1 MPTNKRLFSQDAAS
15 SATPATPAAEGL
27 VVHWDCNDEDSIEN
41 GGANTG
47 SGSGTWFDISTHDL
61 SVPRIAPST
70 NLILDLDFSD
80 TASFNTSS
88 TDTVNDVS
96 PNNPSANGSINGS
109 GTFASDT
116 RGYYDFGTINSNFIS
131 IGSLGDFSTTSD
143 LSFEVWVYTQ
153 ANTTEQNLFGTSHS
167 STGVGY
173 FFGVVN
179 NPIQYNIS
187 DRPTSASAQATSGET
202 KTDVWQHI
210 VCTWD
215 VSALK
220 WTMYVDGTLATGN
233 NTVGS
238 GTASTPTNSSDVLKL
253 NATNSTFGHSGW
265 QGRFNSLRIYNRVL
279 TASEVAQNFR
289 ADCFLS
295 FSSIYST
302 NLAMNLDA
310 ANYTSGTWADSAG
323 SNNGTINDAK
333 FDKELGNF
341 FDFDGSNDTITVSAT
356 ASAPVDFSS
365 ETYSIG
371 MWANIGTLANDKVL
385 IGKFTT
391 GSNRAFQI
399 QISSSNKLSVL
410 ERGSGNFAIE
420 STQTFTA
427 NTWFY
432 FLYTRAAS
440 EAKIY
445 VNGILDNTSSASETI
460 NDAGTTDI
468 TIGNQAG
475 TSEHFTGKIGQV
487 KIYSATLTPAQ
498 VAQNYLATKDNYP
511 NGNNGTINGAEFD
524 TEDLGAAANT
534 NFFEMSSD
542 TITSNFAF
550 SNWGTTAWTIA
561 FFARPHSA
569 NDGYFFATG
578 NATGAAISFRNLT
591 PPKAFLISSTGNT
604 EIPFT
609 LNQFKHFVFTY
620 DGSGITK
627 GYGNGVLTDQNTSVA
642 SHFSSTANFRLGNYG
657 GSGTHFDGDVG
668 QFKIFQ
674 KELSASEVSALYDLD
689 KATYNLT

>member
-1 MPTNKRLFSQDAAS
+1 MPTNKRLFSQDAAAASGTAS
-15 SATPATPAAEGL
+15 SAQGL
-27 VVHWDCNDEDSIEN
+27 VLHLDANDEDSIES
-41 GGANTG
+41 GGANQG
-47 SGSGTWFDISTHDL
+47 NGSGTWFDISTHDL
-61 SVPRIAPST
+61 NVPLVDKAS
-70 NLILDLDFSD
+70 NLQLHLNGSD
-80 TASFNTSS
+80 TTSYSGSGFEWTDISGNTS
-88 TDTVNDVS
+88 
-96 PNNPSANGSINGS
+96 NNGTIDGA
-109 GTFASDT
+109 TFASDT
-116 RGYYDFGTINSNFIS
+116 RGYFTFDGSNDDIEIATNSNLILGTVKTFEFWINFHAVGDS
-131 IGSLGDFSTTSD
+131 FFVRSNAGYSDYAYNFHSLSSSGNKLGIAVYNSGGSVVVLDRDVPIT
-143 LSFEVWVYTQ
+143 L
-153 ANTTEQNLFGTSHS
+153 NTFHHI
-167 STGVGY
+167 
-173 FFGVVN
+173 VVTFA
-179 NPIQYNIS
+179 
-187 DRPTSASAQATSGET
+187 DRTSG
-202 KTDVWQHI
+202 
-210 VCTWD
+210 
-215 VSALK
+215 SAFK
-220 WTMYVDGTLATGN
+220 IYKDGTLAS
-233 NTVGS
+233 S
-238 GTASTPTNSSDVLKL
+238 GTLTGDADNDTSFRNYIGSQGGTSSFLDGDISAIRCYDVALTP
-253 NATNSTFGHSGW
+253 
-265 QGRFNSLRIYNRVL
+265 
-279 TASEVAQNFR
+279 SEVAQNFR
-289 ADCFLS
+289 QGNFLS
-295 FSSIYST
+295 YDSIYST
-302 NLAMNLDA
+302 DLAMNLDA
-310 ANYTSGTWADSAG
+310 ANYTSGTWSDSAG
-323 SNNGTINDAK
+323 SNDAIVNDAK

-371 MWANIGTLANDKVL
+371 MWANIETLANDKVL

-399 QISSSNKLSVL
+399 QISSSNKLMVL

-445 VNGILDNTSSASETI
+445 VNGVLDNTSSASETI

-475 TSEHFTGKIGQV
+475 TSEFFTGKIGQV

-511 NGNNGTINGAEFD
+511 NGNNGTINGANFD
-524 TEDLGAAANT
+524 NADLGASANT

-561 FFARPHSA
+561 FFARAHSA
-569 NDGYFFATG
+569 NDGYLFGTG
-578 NATGAAISFRNLT
+578 NTTGAAISFRNLS

-604 EIPFT
+604 EIAFT

-620 DGSGITK
+620 DGSGATK
-627 GYGNGVLTDQNTSVA
+627 GYGNGVLEDSNTSVA

-657 GSGTHFDGDVG
+657 GSGTHFDGDIG